1 MIVCSI
7 LTGGGVMQYVAP
19 TSKVGKMKIFKIISI
34 YTIIIILGICC
45 LAGLASAQ
53 QERINKAIIIDAG
66 HGGPDNG
73 VKVSDTSYEKDLN
86 LRVALAL
93 QKELTSI
100 GYKKVMLTRSTDRE
114 IPLKERIQLI
124 KNNDPL
130 LVISIHIN
138 GGFGNKSKG
147 YEIYFPG
154 FRTDKETRSESS
166 AIIKDMTKNKHLND
180 SVRLA
185 QYLQKYLDSVFP
197 KENRGLRE
205 APIPLMEGINVPAV
219 VIEVGFLTNKE
230 NRKKIT
236 DDKVQLEIA
245 KAISRGVKEGM

>member
-1 MIVCSI
+1 MTACSI
-7 LTGGGVMQYVAP
+7 LTGRGFMKYVAP
-19 TSKVGKMKIFKIISI
+19 TSKVGKMKKFKIISI
-34 YTIIIILGICC
+34 YTILVILGICC
-45 LAGLASAQ
+45 LAGQASAQ

-66 HGGPDNG
+66 HGGPDYG
-73 VKVSDTSYEKDLN
+73 VKVSDSSYEKDLN
-86 LRVALAL
+86 LRIAIAL
-93 QKELTSI
+93 QKELNRS
-100 GYKKVMLTRSTDRE
+100 GYKKVLLTRSTDRE
-114 IPLKERIQLI
+114 ISLKERIQLI

-138 GGFGNKSKG
+138 GGFGNKSRG

-154 FRTDKETRSESS
+154 FRTDKETRSEPS

-185 QYLQKYLDSVFP
+185 QYIQKYLDSVFP

-219 VIEVGFLTNKE
+219 VIEIGFLTNKE
-230 NRKKIT
+230 NRKNIT
-236 DDKVQLEIA
+236 DDKVQQEIA
-245 KAISRGVKEGM
+245 KAISRGVKEGL

>member
-1 MIVCSI
+1 MVCSI
-7 LTGGGVMQYVAP
+7 LTGRGIMQYVAP
-19 TSKVGKMKIFKIISI
+19 TLKVGKMKRIKIISI
-34 YTIIIILGICC
+34 CAILVILGGWCFT
-45 LAGLASAQ
+45 GQASAQ
-53 QERINKAIIIDAG
+53 QGRVNKAIIIDAG
-66 HGGPDNG
+66 HGGPDLG
-73 VKVSDTSYEKDLN
+73 VKVADTAYEKDLN
-86 LRVALAL
+86 LRIALAL
-93 QKELTSI
+93 QKELTRA
-100 GYKKVMLTRSTDRE
+100 GYQQVMLTRSADQE
-114 IPLKERIQLI
+114 ISLKDRIQLI

-185 QYLQKYLDSVFP
+185 QYIQKYLDSVFP

-236 DDKVQLEIA
+236 DDKVQQEIA